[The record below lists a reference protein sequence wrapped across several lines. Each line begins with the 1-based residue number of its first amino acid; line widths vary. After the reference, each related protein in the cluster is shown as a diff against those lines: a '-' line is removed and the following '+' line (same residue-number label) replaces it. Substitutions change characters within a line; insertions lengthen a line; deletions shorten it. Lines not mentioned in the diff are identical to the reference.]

1 MFINLTVILFCKKS
15 CILCTFIYIIYLQAL
30 PRIIMH
36 IIDCHNWMQW
46 TEKNYISVYFLGEL
60 TSCIIIK
67 KGKKIISKTSNI
79 RIEIIE

>member
-1 MFINLTVILFCKKS
+1 MK
-15 CILCTFIYIIYLQAL
+15 
-30 PRIIMH
+30 
-36 IIDCHNWMQW
+36 W